1 MGSSR
6 GPRQPLP
13 SEGCHEGCVP
23 ARRPI
28 AIPHAAHACEASVLS
43 LDTTYRGTALTRN
56 LILHGACHRLKMT
69 SRRRG
74 RSEPTRI

>member
-23 ARRPI
+23 TRRPI
-28 AIPHAAHACEASVLS
+28 AIPHAAHACEECTLS
-43 LDTTYRGTALTRN
+43 RHNVYRGTALT
-56 LILHGACHRLKMT
+56 
-69 SRRRG
+69 
-74 RSEPTRI
+74 